1 MSEII
6 KQISIMKLLEKLK
19 SLFKKEEKKT
29 VAKKEMKRGLVHY
42 FNRKKGYG
50 FISSKETSKDV
61 FVHCTDMEDNI
72 KRGDRVLFEVAF
84 TERGLKA
91 ENVQLAEV

>member
-1 MSEII
+1 MLEII
-6 KQISIMKLLEKLK
+6 KQLSIMKLLERLK
-19 SLFKKEEKKT
+19 SLFKKEEKVVEQKE
-29 VAKKEMKRGLVHY
+29 VKKGLVHY

-50 FISSKETSKDV
+50 FISSKETSKDI

-72 KRGDRVLFEVAF
+72 KRGDRVMFEVAS

-91 ENVQLAEV
+91 ENVQLVNA